1 VKLLSLIVFSSLEC
15 QRGSEQLI
23 RVENGVTVLA
33 AGVRT
38 KKFREDTALI
48 VRPHPDAVADRR
60 DPPGCGLLQ

>member
-1 VKLLSLIVFSSLEC
+1 
-15 QRGSEQLI
+15 
-23 RVENGVTVLA
+23 VLA